1 MTPCKNQ
8 QSKLVP
14 VPIKFRAATHRAAT
28 HRAAAHINWMD
39 AKLMVCIRVIPGS
52 VVVFMTIV
60 FRKLLNNV

>member
-14 VPIKFRAATHRAAT
+14 VPIKFRAATHRAD
-28 HRAAAHINWMD
+28 AHINWMD
-39 AKLMVCIRVIPGS
+39 AKLMVCIRIISGS